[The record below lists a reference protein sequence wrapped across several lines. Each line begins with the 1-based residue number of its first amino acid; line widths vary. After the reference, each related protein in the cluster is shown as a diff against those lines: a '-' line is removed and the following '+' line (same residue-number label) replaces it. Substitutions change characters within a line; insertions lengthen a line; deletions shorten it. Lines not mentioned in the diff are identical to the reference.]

1 MNRFLALN
9 EHHFI
14 YGDNAGNVYVFEVD
28 NGNIKM
34 KNKFK
39 AHERLIAS
47 LEKYKDNVII
57 TCSNDDVKFWKIL

>member
-1 MNRFLALN
+1 MNRFLELN
-9 EHHFI
+9 EHYFI
-14 YGDNAGNVYVFEVD
+14 CGDNAGNVYVFEVD

-39 AHERLIAS
+39 AHESLIVS